1 LQIGKGAGQ
10 TGQGRWAGGRNED
23 LALSAR
29 VSGRC
34 TNCLRFALVKGGFP
48 PVKRGDVYAHEV
60 GEMSAR
66 VSWQRLAVLR
76 SQLTERDWEVMA
88 MLKRVKLANGR
99 QIGRAI
105 RGDNSP
111 AGERAARRQL
121 ARLVE
126 WRVVERL
133 ERRQGGLGRGS
144 DSWTYGLGL
153 TGQRLSG
160 DSMQARRPVV
170 PSQPMWQHA
179 LLGAEIYTRLMEA
192 TRGIDREVALW
203 QGEPDCWRD
212 YPGPLGEQV
221 RLKPDA
227 FVIVS
232 GPEYEDMAFVE
243 FDTGS
248 QSRAVM
254 RSKIEAYRRYR
265 ASGQEQGIHD
275 GVFPLVVIVTT
286 SPERQAMLLNLLT
299 LVPTEDWRLF
309 AVGQLADAPRLLMGG
324 AS

>member
-1 LQIGKGAGQ
+1 M
-10 TGQGRWAGGRNED
+10 D
-23 LALSAR
+23 LSGR

-34 TNCLRFALVKGGFP
+34 TNCLRFALVRSGFE

-60 GEMSAR
+60 GGMSGR

-76 SQLTERDWEVMA
+76 GHLTQRDWEVMA
-88 MLKRVKLANGR
+88 MLTCVKLANGNQLR
-99 QIGRAI
+99 RATT
-105 RGDNSP
+105 GDNSP

-144 DSWTYGLGL
+144 DSWTYALGPS
-153 TGQRLSG
+153 GQRLSG
-160 DSMQARRPVV
+160 DGLQARRPVL

-179 LLGAEIYTRLMEA
+179 LLGAEIYTRVMEA
-192 TRGIDREVALW
+192 TRSSDREVALW

-212 YPGPLGEQV
+212 YPGPYGGHA

-248 QSRAVM
+248 QSRTVM

-265 ASGQEQGIHD
+265 MSGQEQGIHD
-275 GVFPLVVIVTT
+275 GVFPLVVFVTT
-286 SPERQAMLLNLLT
+286 SPERQAMLLDLLRF
-299 LVPTEDWRLF
+299 LPTDDWQLF
-309 AVGQLADAPRLLMGG
+309 QVGQLADAPRLLMGG